1 MTEKPTIPTL
11 IFRATKMLHT
21 ASGDQLL
28 DIGFQLKQGS
38 ILALYGPSGAGKT
51 TILRILA
58 GLTDTTTGYIQTGGG
73 NSDDSQ
79 SSDNTNYSKTG
90 DNTNYSKTSDNT
102 KGGKNSNNTKP
113 GKSTTNGGIWLDTS
127 HHINLPTRHRSIG
140 FVFQD
145 FALFPHLTV
154 RQQLEFALP
163 KRSDR
168 SIVDELLAMMELEEL
183 QHRKPTLLSGGQQQR
198 VALARAI
205 ARRPRLLL
213 LDEPLSALD
222 DEMRHRL
229 QDFILKAHRFYQ
241 LTTILV
247 SHYLPEIF
255 RLSDEVIVLE
265 NGQVRKQD
273 TAANIFLE
281 QKISSKFRATGEI
294 IDIQPADI
302 VCIVSVL
309 SGNSIVKV
317 VATTA
322 EAAALHIGQKVVIAS
337 KAFNPIILPLG

>member
-1 MTEKPTIPTL
+1 MTEKPTIPAIAEAAATQNSATANPAATL
-11 IFRATKMLHT
+11 TFRATKMLHT
-21 ASGDQLL
+21 ASGHQLL
-28 DIGFQLKQGS
+28 DIAFQLEQGS

-58 GLTDTTTGYIQTGGG
+58 GLTDAATGYIQMSGSLNG
-73 NSDDSQ
+73 N
-79 SSDNTNYSKTG
+79 
-90 DNTNYSKTSDNT
+90 TSEV
-102 KGGKNSNNTKP
+102 
-113 GKSTTNGGIWLDTS
+113 WLDTS
-127 HHINLPTRHRSIG
+127 HHIDLPTRHRSIG

-154 RQQLEFALP
+154 RQQLEFALS
-163 KRSDR
+163 KKTDR
-168 SIVDELLAMMELEEL
+168 STVDELLTMMELEEL

-222 DEMRHRL
+222 DDMRYRL
-229 QDFILKAHRFYQ
+229 QDFILKAHRSYQ

-265 NGQVRKQD
+265 NGQVQKQG

-281 QKISSKFRATGEI
+281 EKISSKFKATGEI

-302 VCIVSVL
+302 VYIISVL
-309 SGNSIVKV
+309 SANTIVKV
-317 VATTA
+317 VATAA
-322 EAAALHIGQKVVIAS
+322 EAAALHIGQKVIVAS
-337 KAFNPIILPLG
+337 KAFNPIILPLS

>member
-1 MTEKPTIPTL
+1 MIE
-11 IFRATKMLHT
+11 FRATKMLHT
-21 ASGDQLL
+21 SSGHQLL

-58 GLTDTTTGYIQTGGG
+58 GLTDTTTGYIKMSGPGNGNHKGGESG
-73 NSDDSQ
+73 NSNPSGPGSQ
-79 SSDNTNYSKTG
+79 SSE
-90 DNTNYSKTSDNT
+90 TS
-102 KGGKNSNNTKP
+102 P
-113 GKSTTNGGIWLDTS
+113 GNESSQTGGIWLDTS
-127 HHINLPTRHRSIG
+127 RHLNLPTRHRPIG

-163 KRSDR
+163 KKADR
-168 SIVDELLAMMELEEL
+168 SIVTELLTMMELEEL
-183 QHRKPTLLSGGQQQR
+183 QHRKPALLSGGQQQR

-222 DEMRHRL
+222 DEMRYRL

-255 RLSDEVIVLE
+255 RLADEVIVLE
-265 NGQVRKQD
+265 NGRISKQD

-281 QKISSKFRATGEI
+281 EKISSKFRATGEI
-294 IDIQPADI
+294 IDIKPADI
-302 VCIVSVL
+302 VYIISIL
-309 SGNSIVKV
+309 SANNIVKV
-317 VATTA
+317 IATGE
-322 EAAALHIGQKVVIAS
+322 EAAALHIGQKVVVAS

>member
-1 MTEKPTIPTL
+1 MTTPATSTPATSPPAPLE
-11 IFRATKMLHT
+11 FQATKLLHT
-21 ASGDQLL
+21 ASGRLLL
-28 DIGFQLKQGS
+28 DIRFQLKKGS

-58 GLTDTTTGYIQTGGG
+58 GLTDATTGYIQTG
-73 NSDDSQ
+73 DEV
-79 SSDNTNYSKTG
+79 
-90 DNTNYSKTSDNT
+90 
-102 KGGKNSNNTKP
+102 
-113 GKSTTNGGIWLDTS
+113 WLDTS
-127 HHINLPTRHRSIG
+127 RRINLPARHRSIG

-163 KRSDR
+163 KKADR
-168 SIVDELLAMMELEEL
+168 SIINELLTMMELEQL
-183 QHRKPTLLSGGQQQR
+183 QHRKPVLLSGGQQQR

-222 DEMRHRL
+222 DEMRYRL

-265 NGQVRKQD
+265 KGQVKKQD
-273 TAANIFLE
+273 TAAGIFLE
-281 QKISSKFRATGEI
+281 EKISSKFKATGEI
-294 IDIQPADI
+294 IDILPADI
-302 VCIVSVL
+302 VYIVSVL
-309 SGNSIVKV
+309 SGNTVVKV
-317 VATTA
+317 IATAA
-322 EAAALHIGQKVVIAS
+322 EAAALHIGQKVIIAS

>member
-1 MTEKPTIPTL
+1 MIQ
-11 IFRATKMLHT
+11 FRATKMLHT
-21 ASGDQLL
+21 ASGHQLL
-28 DIGFQLKQGS
+28 DVGFQLKQGS

-58 GLTDTTTGYIQTGGG
+58 GLTDAATGYIQV
-73 NSDDSQ
+73 
-79 SSDNTNYSKTG
+79 G
-90 DNTNYSKTSDNT
+90 DN
-102 KGGKNSNNTKP
+102 
-113 GKSTTNGGIWLDTS
+113 IWLDTS

-154 RQQLEFALP
+154 RGQLEFALP
-163 KRSDR
+163 KKADR
-168 SIVDELLAMMELEEL
+168 LIVDELLSMMELEEL
-183 QHRKPTLLSGGQQQR
+183 QHRKPALLSGGQQQR

-229 QDFILKAHRFYQ
+229 QDFILKAHRSFQ

-265 NGQVRKQD
+265 NGQVRRQD

-281 QKISSKFRATGEI
+281 EKISSKFRVTGEI
-294 IDIQPADI
+294 VDIQPADI

-309 SGNSIVKV
+309 SGNNIVKV
-317 VATTA
+317 VATAA
-322 EAAALHIGQKVVIAS
+322 EAAALHIGQKVVVAS
-337 KAFNPIILPLG
+337 KAFNPIILPL

>member
-1 MTEKPTIPTL
+1 MNEKHTIPSPAKTQASAGPAPKTQAAPAFL
-11 IFRATKMLHT
+11 GFQATKTLHT
-21 ASGDQLL
+21 AQGRQEL
-28 DIGFQLKQGS
+28 DIRFELKKGN

-58 GLTDTTTGYIQTGGG
+58 GLTDAASGYIRA
-73 NSDDSQ
+73 
-79 SSDNTNYSKTG
+79 G
-90 DNTNYSKTSDNT
+90 DEV
-102 KGGKNSNNTKP
+102 
-113 GKSTTNGGIWLDTS
+113 WLDTS
-127 HHINLPTRHRSIG
+127 RGFDHPARHRSIG

-163 KRSDR
+163 KKQDK
-168 SIVDELLAMMELEEL
+168 SIVSELLSLMELEEL
-183 QHRKPTLLSGGQQQR
+183 QHRKPALLSGGQQQR

-222 DEMRHRL
+222 DDMRYRL
-229 QDFILKAHRFYQ
+229 QDFILKAHRFYD

-265 NGQVRKQD
+265 KGCIKKQGPAK
-273 TAANIFLE
+273 TIFLE
-281 QKISSKFRATGEI
+281 EKISSKFKATGEI
-294 IDIQPADI
+294 VDIQPADI
-302 VCIVSVL
+302 IYIISVL
-309 SGNSIVKV
+309 AGNAIVKV
-317 VATTA
+317 IATAA
-322 EAAALHIGQKVVIAS
+322 EAATLHIGQKVIVAS
-337 KAFNPIILPLG
+337 KAFNPIILPIS

>member
-1 MTEKPTIPTL
+1 MTETPNTPANPVPAL

-21 ASGDQLL
+21 ASGHQLL
-28 DIGFQLKQGS
+28 DVGFQLKQGS

-51 TILRILA
+51 TILRTLA
-58 GLTDTTTGYIQTGGG
+58 GLADAATGYIQV
-73 NSDDSQ
+73 
-79 SSDNTNYSKTG
+79 G
-90 DNTNYSKTSDNT
+90 DN
-102 KGGKNSNNTKP
+102 
-113 GKSTTNGGIWLDTS
+113 IWLDTS
-127 HHINLPTRHRSIG
+127 RHINLPTRHRSIG

-154 RQQLEFALP
+154 RGQLEFALP
-163 KRSDR
+163 KKVDR
-168 SIVDELLAMMELEEL
+168 LIVDELLSMMELEEL
-183 QHRKPTLLSGGQQQR
+183 QHRKPALLSGGQQQR

-265 NGQVRKQD
+265 NGQVRRRD

-281 QKISSKFRATGEI
+281 EKISSKFRVTGEI
-294 IDIQPADI
+294 VDIQPADI

-309 SGNSIVKV
+309 SGNNIVKV
-317 VATTA
+317 VATAA
-322 EAAALHIGQKVVIAS
+322 EAAALHIGQKVVVAS
-337 KAFNPIILPLG
+337 KAFNPIILPL